1 MRCFEQLMIVQPM
14 IIRNMVI
21 LFLCQLISATGAIV
35 VITLG
40 GIIGSALTDTQA
52 LATLPVSLM
61 VVITAVTAIPATMLM
76 RRIGR
81 KAGSLLSSLSAA
93 SAALVTAYAISQSNF
108 VLFIIA
114 VAMFGINM
122 AFTQQY
128 RFAAVESAPPKHAGR
143 AISLVL
149 IGAIGGAIIGPEL
162 VTRGQGWVEGTQYV
176 GTLYAVAVLYGVQAL
191 LFMALAPLHA
201 ESESEEHDGARPLG
215 RIVRQPVFIMAVLG
229 GTVAY
234 GTMTLIMT
242 ATPLSMHVHDG
253 YALDVTANVIRSH
266 VLAMYVP
273 SLISGFLIE
282 RFGTIKMMSAG
293 GVALVAASL
302 FGMQGHEVI
311 HYWYTLVLLGIGWN
325 FLYIGGTTMLTYTY
339 RSEERFKAQGL
350 NELCVFGTSAIS
362 SLLAGSVIYFY
373 GWFSLVVLPIP
384 LLLLVLAGLFSVRRN
399 SLVQGPV
406 ASTV

>member
-1 MRCFEQLMIVQPM
+1 MRCFEENLANSPM
-14 IIRNMVI
+14 IKRNLII

-40 GIIGSALTDTQA
+40 GIIGSSLTDTQA

-81 KAGSLLSSLSAA
+81 KTGSLFSSLTAG
-93 SAALVTAYAISQSNF
+93 SAALLAAYAISHDNF
-108 VLFIIA
+108 GLFIAAIA
-114 VAMFGINM
+114 TFGINM

-128 RFAAVESAPPKHAGR
+128 RFAAVESAPPQHAGR

-149 IGAIGGAIIGPEL
+149 LGAIGGAIIGPEL
-162 VTRGQGWVEGTQYV
+162 VTRGQDWIEGAQYV
-176 GTLYAVAVLYGVQAL
+176 GTLFAVAMLYGLQAV
-191 LFMALAPLHA
+191 LFLFLAPLRPD
-201 ESESEEHDGARPLG
+201 SESNEHDEARPLG
-215 RIVRQPVFIMAVLG
+215 EIARQPIFIMAVVG
-229 GTVAY
+229 GTIAY

-253 YALDVTANVIRSH
+253 YTLDITANVIRSH

-282 RFGTIKMMSAG
+282 RFGTVKMMSVG
-293 GVALVAASL
+293 GLALVAACVV
-302 FGMQGHEVI
+302 GMQGHLVI

-325 FLYIGGTTMLTYTY
+325 FLYVGGTTMLTYTY
-339 RSEERFKAQGL
+339 RTQERFKAQGL
-350 NELCVFGTSAIS
+350 NELCVFGTSAAG
-362 SLLAGSVIYFY
+362 SLLAGTIIHFY
-373 GWFSLVVLPIP
+373 GWFALVVLPVP
-384 LLLLVLAGLFSVRRN
+384 LLILVLIGLFGVRRN
-399 SLVQGPV
+399 SMVRRPV
-406 ASTV
+406 ATTA